1 MDNSLFFKISEIT
14 EKFDVEGKLIFVEAY
29 GCGHIN
35 DTYAAYF
42 SCGDKEVRYTVQ
54 RINHLVFKNPI
65 DVIHNIAKVT
75 NHLRNKIIANGG
87 DPKRETLSLIS
98 TKTGNDYYADKTGDF
113 WRIYEFVEG
122 ARTYQNATPEIFEES
137 AKGFGRFQSLLSDF
151 DASLLVESIPDFHNT
166 VKRFEA
172 FEKAIERDA
181 AGRAESVKEEIEFF
195 KDRKNDMAVLVRLLE
210 NNELP
215 LRVTHNDTKLNNVL
229 IDDITKKAI
238 CVIDLDTVMPGLS
251 LYDFGDS
258 IRFGAS
264 SADEDE
270 KNLDLVYFD
279 LEKFE
284 AYTRGYLSEAGE
296 AMTQKEL
303 ENLALS
309 SKIITLECGMRFLTD
324 YLDGDIYFKTH
335 REGHNLDRCR
345 THIKLVKDMEEKMDQ
360 MNEIIKNIIKN
371 SEVKL
376 NDKNA

>member
-1 MDNSLFFKISEIT
+1 MDNNLFFKILEIT
-14 EKFDVEGKLIFVEAY
+14 ENFNVEGELIFAEAY

-42 SCGDKEVRYTVQ
+42 SCGDKKVRYTVQ

-65 DVIHNIAKVT
+65 DVIENIAKVT
-75 NHLRNKIIANGG
+75 NHLREKIIKNGG

-98 TKTGNDYYADKTGDF
+98 TKSGNDYYADKTGDF
-113 WRIYEFVEG
+113 WRIYEFVDD
-122 ARTYQNATPEIFEES
+122 ACTYQTATPEIFEES

-172 FEKAIERDA
+172 FEKAIERNA
-181 AGRAESVKEEIEFF
+181 AGRADSVKEEIEFF
-195 KDRKNDMAVLVRLLE
+195 KDRKNDMAVLVNLLE
-210 NNELP
+210 KNELP

-229 IDDITKKAI
+229 IDNKTKKAI

-264 SADEDE
+264 SAEEDE
-270 KNLDLVYFD
+270 RNLDLVYLD
-279 LEKFE
+279 LDKFE
-284 AYTRGYLSEAGE
+284 AYTRGYLSQAGE
-296 AMTQKEL
+296 AMTQKEI

-309 SKIITLECGMRFLTD
+309 SKILTLECGMRFLTD
-324 YLDGDIYFKTH
+324 YLDGDVYFKTH

-345 THIKLVKDMEEKMDQ
+345 THIKLVKDMEEKMEQ
-360 MNEIIKNIIKN
+360 MNKIVEKYTNKR
-371 SEVKL
+371 SK
-376 NDKNA
+376 